1 MIRALAGNNGK
12 RICAFL
18 TSVVDY
24 ARDRMDAQH
33 CGREAIADISAGRGG
48 EEPDAV
54 ELINEARGATGAVS
68 H

>member
-1 MIRALAGNNGK
+1 MLPGNVPPVVELSLADIFVIRALAGNNGK

-33 CGREAIADISAGRGG
+33 CGREAIACGPRG
-48 EEPDAV
+48 
-54 ELINEARGATGAVS
+54 
-68 H
+68 